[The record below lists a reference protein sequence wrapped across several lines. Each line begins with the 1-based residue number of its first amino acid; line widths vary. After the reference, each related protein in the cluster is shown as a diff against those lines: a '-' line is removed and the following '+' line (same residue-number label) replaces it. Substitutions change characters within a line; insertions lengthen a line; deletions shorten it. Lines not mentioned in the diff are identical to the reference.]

1 MGHGDRSRSPSA
13 AAPSTAIVPMPAAVP
28 PERLVNMP
36 APGKGVGKGGD
47 PTPVPGQSTEQLV
60 ASVVANQVSTI
71 SSDLFTSIESKVSQ
85 LVTNTVAS
93 CTATLSNRVGSL
105 EGKVDQLDTKVDN
118 KFAELSSKL
127 ESIESALQNRTD
139 PASTPGADNT
149 EPTNVGFF
157 RSTDPSILLLNTKD
171 RTNVARAAIYES
183 IAKLL
188 GEAGIRDSD
197 VYLSGDSLDYLFELK
212 FLGNANVAK
221 QNCSHFQSSL
231 SLGRGKFKSQ
241 TCKDSNDQ
249 PVQFFCQPDK
259 SPAQIRREILCKG
272 IQKFLV
278 SKCSSEIWIRKA
290 TATIL
295 VDKRPLVS
303 IRVPSE
309 TSACF
314 VGWNEARLISL
325 KIEKAELDT
334 ELQKLL
340 GDMLNQSYS

>member
-1 MGHGDRSRSPSA
+1 MLFRSEQSP
-13 AAPSTAIVPMPAAVP
+13 
-28 PERLVNMP
+28 
-36 APGKGVGKGGD
+36 
-47 PTPVPGQSTEQLV
+47 EQLV
-60 ASVVANQVSTI
+60 ASVVASQVSTI
-71 SSDLFTSIESKVSQ
+71 SGDLFSSIEAKVSQ

-93 CTATLSNRVGSL
+93 CTATLSNRVESVESKL
-105 EGKVDQLDTKVDN
+105 DQLDTKVDS

-127 ESIESALQNRTD
+127 AIIEGALQNRNN
-139 PASTPGADNT
+139 TPGTDSA
-149 EPTNVGFF
+149 EPANVGFY
-157 RSTDPSILLLNTKD
+157 RNPDPSILLLNTKD
-171 RTNVARAAIYES
+171 RINVARSAIYES

-241 TCKDSNDQ
+241 TCKDSNNQ
-249 PVQFFCQPDK
+249 PVQFYCQPDK

-278 SKCSSEIWIRKA
+278 SKFSSNEIWIRKA

-303 IRVPSE
+303 IKVPSE

-314 VGWNEARLISL
+314 VGWNEPRLIAL
-325 KIEKAELDT
+325 KLEKAELDT